1 MTARGS
7 IYQSDEVKNGFTV
20 MYVFKLPTCH
30 PGKHCKTTKVGEE
43 TQGGADDL
51 WEMVGRM
58 EDDEEGDVEEDDADQ
73 VHADDVAME
82 GVEHGQD

>member
-1 MTARGS
+1 
-7 IYQSDEVKNGFTV
+7 

-30 PGKHCKTTKVGEE
+30 PGKHGKTTKVGEE
-43 TQGGADDL
+43 TQGGADNL

-82 GVEHGQD
+82 GVEHGQDGIY